1 MKSLQESLFD
11 KDLTEKDINIDY
23 PLLKDELF
31 YLGRSRAKF
40 FDKNQIKYHEGKQ
53 SIFISMSLNEYLDL
67 ELELAITNLV
77 GFNLKGGCGFILPTL
92 KTVTSYSNLGGW
104 RGSSTEGHST
114 TKCLQE
120 VGKKR
125 GFSTNGK
132 YGMIYATDSNMT
144 KILDLYD
151 DIFKVFASK
160 DFKDELK
167 KYVKIFEDK
176 KAIPGL
182 ILDKLMKKLLF
193 EA

>member
-11 KDLTEKDINIDY
+11 KDLTQKDINIDY
-23 PLLKDELF
+23 KLLKDELF
-31 YLGRSRAKF
+31 YLGRSRAIF

-53 SIFISMSLNEYLDL
+53 SIFISTPLNEYLDL
-67 ELELAITNLV
+67 ELELSITNLV
-77 GFNLKGGCGFILPTL
+77 GFNLGGGCGFMLPTL
-92 KTVTSYSNLGGW
+92 KTTTPYSNMGGW
-104 RGSSTEGHST
+104 RTSSTENHYT

-120 VGKKR
+120 VAKKR
-125 GFSTNGK
+125 NFNVEGK
-132 YGMIYATDSNMT
+132 YGMIYATSSNMT
-144 KILDLYD
+144 EILDLYD
-151 DIFKVFASK
+151 DMFKVFASK

-167 KYVKIFEDK
+167 KYVKMFEDK